1 MLHKA
6 GNKFT
11 PMQTTGHELTWR
23 PKPLNLLPG
32 MRLKSMNELNR
43 PPVEQSKNN
52 PKIPVVAVLPNL
64 RSLQNVGSIFRSA
77 DAFGLKEII
86 LCGYTG
92 RPPHRDI
99 HKAALGAEESVSWR
113 AWDDPLEALGQLRSD
128 GYTLVAVEQAE
139 PSYSLAEWSWEGREP
154 LALVFGNEMDG
165 LDPALLQACDWAL
178 ELPQWGCKHSLNVS
192 VCAGILFWEAARRA
206 MPKHG

>member
-1 MLHKA
+1 
-6 GNKFT
+6 
-11 PMQTTGHELTWR
+11 
-23 PKPLNLLPG
+23 

-113 AWDDPLEALGQLRSD
+113 AWDDPLEALGQLQSE

-139 PSYSLAEWSWEGREP
+139 PSHSLADWSWEGREP

-206 MPKHG
+206 MPNRT

>member
-1 MLHKA
+1 
-6 GNKFT
+6 
-11 PMQTTGHELTWR
+11 
-23 PKPLNLLPG
+23 
-32 MRLKSMNELNR
+32 MNELNR

-99 HKAALGAEESVSWR
+99 HKAALGAEESVAWR
-113 AWDDPLEALGQLRSD
+113 AWDDPHEALRQLRSE

-139 PSYSLAEWSWEGREP
+139 PSHSLADWSWAGKEP

-165 LDPALLQACDWAL
+165 LDPALLQSCDWAL
-178 ELPQWGCKHSLNVS
+178 ELPQWGTKHSLNVS

-206 MPKHG
+206 ILNLG

>member
-1 MLHKA
+1 
-6 GNKFT
+6 
-11 PMQTTGHELTWR
+11 
-23 PKPLNLLPG
+23 

-52 PKIPVVAVLPNL
+52 PKIPVVAVLANL

-99 HKAALGAEESVSWR
+99 HKAALGAEESVAWR
-113 AWDDPLEALGQLRSD
+113 AWDNPLEALEHLRSE

-139 PSYSLAEWSWEGREP
+139 PSVSLANWSWEGHQP
-154 LALVFGNEMDG
+154 MALIFGNEVDG
-165 LDPALLQACDWAL
+165 LDSSILKACDWAL

-192 VCAGILFWEAARRA
+192 VCAGILFWESARRV
-206 MPKHG
+206 MHDPR